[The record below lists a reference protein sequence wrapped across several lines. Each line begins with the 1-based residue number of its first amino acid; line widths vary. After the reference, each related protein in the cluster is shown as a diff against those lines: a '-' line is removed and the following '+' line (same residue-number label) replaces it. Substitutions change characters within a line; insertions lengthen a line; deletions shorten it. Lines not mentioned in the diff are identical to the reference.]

1 MSNMPTFIHKK
12 MRFGCDRSLMPVS
25 IRTAKSIKSPCSGC
39 SRKRSLKS
47 CTKGKDTST
56 LRKDQGNIISI
67 KIVKGLKIDLRTS
80 KKMERLKIGKR
91 AISTI
96 ANL

>member
-12 MRFGCDRSLMPVS
+12 MRFGCDRSSMPVS
-25 IRTAKSIKSPCSGC
+25 IRTAKSIKLPCSGC
-39 SRKRSLKS
+39 SRKRSLNGCIKS
-47 CTKGKDTST
+47 RDTIIRRKGRGSITSGKV
-56 LRKDQGNIISI
+56 LKR
-67 KIVKGLKIDLRTS
+67 LKIDLRTS